1 MTVSFSHT
9 YFIASISQ
17 CKFIALENEL
27 ATSLAEIMKQSSN
40 FGKHERK
47 TAKHICLF
55 DPTQLVDSF
64 SLLLNFKIYLFF
76 MHFIQKHIYCVL
88 LLI

>member
-17 CKFIALENEL
+17 CKFIALENEQ

-47 TAKHICLF
+47 TAKYICLF
-55 DPTQLVDSF
+55 DPTQLIDSF
-64 SLLLNFKIYLFF
+64 SLLLNFFLKNF